1 MKLLERAKGIR
12 KSPKNIEFETEE
24 VKEYDIDLENNGWN
38 ELTQNPPQHLEAPQ
52 REREVSHKDSALKR
66 KVLGAMAT
74 SINGRIDVNILN
86 QRDVKIDANTRGAII
101 DKMAS
106 GRIGP
111 REERSIIERVPW
123 PMQNPEN
130 AINVVNSLNTKQEKR
145 ILASFGTTGFD
156 NWESVNAGDMRKF
169 VRDYP
174 TPMDFQ
180 TTSEQFLDAVEQNNG
195 LKKRAVYEAA
205 MESFKQKVY
214 GRRYEYWKTMQEIN
228 DEVVSARRAHESER
242 SAEWRPGSMGVCQT
256 SRDQARA
263 NLVKRRGLEY
273 GLRANDTCEDT
284 FFSNGKQQLYAVF
297 DGAGGIKGG
306 RLAAK
311 ICEKILRKASEDNDY
326 SKLEDVLKKVN
337 NEVGKDPDAGIATAT
352 VAYVKRDG
360 DKTKLVYASVG
371 DSRLYIVDR
380 SGNAR
385 LMTHDECFY
394 GNQLTNYVGNTSPEY
409 PFRVDQLYEVELQ
422 RGDRIVLCTDGITGD
437 RGDELMSEQ
446 ELGSI
451 VHNSHGAND
460 AAINLVAASR
470 KVDDRTALVFTPDFD
485 RK

>member
-24 VKEYDIDLENNGWN
+24 VKEYDIDLKNEEPVEENIGWD
-38 ELTQNPPQHLEAPQ
+38 ELAQNPPQHLKAP
-52 REREVSHKDSALKR
+52 HGDSALKR

-86 QRDVKIDANTRGAII
+86 QRDVKIDADTRGTII

-106 GRIGP
+106 GRIGLG
-111 REERSIIERVPW
+111 EERSIIERIPW

-145 ILASFGTTGFD
+145 ILAIFGTTGFD

-174 TPMDFQ
+174 TPIDFQ
-180 TTSEQFLDAVEQNNG
+180 TTSEQFLDAVEQRNG
-195 LKKRAVYEAA
+195 SKKRAVYEAA

-228 DEVVSARRAHESER
+228 DEVVLARRAHESER

-284 FFSNGKQQLYAVF
+284 FFSNGEQQLYAVF

-311 ICEKILRKASEDNDY
+311 ICEKILRKASEDNEY
-326 SKLEDVLKKVN
+326 SKLEDVLKEMN

-380 SGNAR
+380 NGNAR
-385 LMTHDECFY
+385 LMTRDECFY
-394 GNQLTNYVGNTSPEY
+394 GNQLTNYVGNTSPESS
-409 PFRVDQLYEVELQ
+409 FKVEQLYEVELQ

-437 RGDELMSEQ
+437 RGDELKSEQ
-446 ELGSI
+446 EIGSI

-460 AAINLVAASR
+460 AAINLVAASL

-485 RK
+485 RG